1 MNKGKKIKKLFGL
14 IKDELTGKIMTTF
27 SGLRAKICIYSINDG
42 SEDQK
47 AQKSVI
53 ERKRNFE
60 IIRTL

>member
-1 MNKGKKIKKLFGL
+1 
-14 IKDELTGKIMTTF
+14 MTTF

-42 SEDQK
+42 SEDEK

-60 IIRTL
+60 IIRTLQKQLKMK